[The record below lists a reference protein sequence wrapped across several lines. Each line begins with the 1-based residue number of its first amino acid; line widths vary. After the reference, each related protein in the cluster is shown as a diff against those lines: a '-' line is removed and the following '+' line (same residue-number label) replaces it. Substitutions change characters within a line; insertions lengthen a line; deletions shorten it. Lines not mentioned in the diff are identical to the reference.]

1 MKDLLKNVLKGGA
14 RGKAV
19 SYDEAKDLARHED
32 TEVRRELA
40 TRNDV
45 KPELLYFLAEDPSP
59 AVRLSVA
66 SNETTPSQADLL
78 LARDE
83 DQDVRSSL
91 AEKIARIAPGLTAD
105 EQDKVRRMTYEA
117 LEILAH
123 DQVTRVRQ
131 ILSEALKDVVD
142 APPELI
148 RRLAK
153 DVELV
158 VAGPVLQFS
167 PVLTDEDLIEIIGND
182 PIHGAL
188 AAISSRAEV
197 SENISDA
204 LVAADESDV
213 IAALLS
219 NPSAQIREETLDS
232 ILDRATD
239 EEQWHAPL
247 VKRPVLP
254 PGAATRLARFVTDN
268 LLTLLIERKDLDSET
283 ASAVRLVVERRLKE
297 EASGPEETPSKAGK
311 GKEKSA
317 GQKEKTPLNVAKD
330 LHKDGKLDEANISQ
344 ALKKGERDFV
354 IAALSVLAK
363 VKMKTVRKIVSAHSA
378 KGLVALSWKA
388 GLSMDF
394 SVSLQK
400 KLARIQPAE
409 LLKGPGG
416 RYPLTEEEMNW
427 QLEFLGD
434 F

>member
-1 MKDLLKNVLKGGA
+1 MKDILKNVLKGAG
-14 RGKAV
+14 RDKAV

-32 TEVRRELA
+32 TKVRRELA
-40 TRNDV
+40 SRSDV

-59 AVRLSVA
+59 EVRLSVA

-83 DQDVRSSL
+83 NQDVRSGL

-117 LEILAH
+117 LDILAR

-131 ILSEALKDVVD
+131 ILSEALKDVAG

-167 PVLTDEDLIEIIGND
+167 PVLTDEDLIEIIGSD
-182 PIHGAL
+182 PVHGAL
-188 AAISSRAEV
+188 AAISNRTDV
-197 SENISDA
+197 SEDISDA

-247 VKRPVLP
+247 VKRLILP
-254 PGAATRLARFVTDN
+254 PGAAARLARFVADN
-268 LLTLLIERKDLDSET
+268 LLTLLIERKDLDSDT
-283 ASAVRLVVERRLKE
+283 ATAVRLVVERRLKE
-297 EASGPEETPSKAGK
+297 EASGSEEKPSKAGK
-311 GKEKSA
+311 GKRKSA
-317 GQKEKTPLNVAKD
+317 GEKKKSPLNRAKD
-330 LHKDGKLDEANISQ
+330 LHKDGKLDEAALSR
-344 ALKKGERDFV
+344 ALKEGDRDFV
-354 IAALSVLAK
+354 TAAISVLAK
-363 VKMKTVRKIVSAHSA
+363 VKMKTVKKIVSARSA

-394 SVSLQK
+394 AVSLQQ
-400 KLARIQPAE
+400 KLAHIQPAE
-409 LLKGPGG
+409 LLKGSGG

>member
-1 MKDLLKNVLKGGA
+1 MKDLLKNVFKGAG
-14 RGKAV
+14 RNKDV
-19 SYDEAKDLARHED
+19 SYDDAKNLARHED
-32 TEVRRELA
+32 TKIRRELA
-40 TRNDV
+40 ARNDV

-59 AVRLSVA
+59 EVRLSVA
-66 SNETTPSQADLL
+66 SNNTTPSQADLL
-78 LARDE
+78 LARDV
-83 DQDVRSSL
+83 DQDVRSGL

-117 LEILAH
+117 LEILAQ

-131 ILSEALKDVVD
+131 ILSEALKDVAD

-148 RRLAK
+148 RRLAR

-167 PVLTDEDLIEIIGND
+167 PVLTDDDLIEIIGSD

-188 AAISSRAEV
+188 TAISNRAEV
-197 SENISDA
+197 SEDISDA
-204 LVAADESDV
+204 LIATEESET

-219 NPSAQIREETLDS
+219 NPSAQIREETLDG

-254 PGAATRLARFVTDN
+254 SGAAARLARFVTEN
-268 LLTLLIERKDLDSET
+268 LLALLIERKDLDSST
-283 ASAVRLVVERRLKE
+283 ATAVRLVVERRLE
-297 EASGPEETPSKAGK
+297 EGGPGPEEAPSKDK
-311 GKEKSA
+311 KKMRKSPD
-317 GQKEKTPLNVAKD
+317 QKEKTPLSVAKG
-330 LHKDGKLDEANISQ
+330 LKKEGKLNEAYVSQ
-344 ALKKGERDFV
+344 TLKKGDSDLV

-363 VKMKTVRKIVSAHSA
+363 VKIKTVKKIISAHSA
-378 KGLVALSWKA
+378 KGLVSLSWKA

-394 SVSLQK
+394 ALSLQQ
-400 KLARIQPAE
+400 KLAHIQPAE
-409 LLKGPGG
+409 LLKDSGG

>member
-1 MKDLLKNVLKGGA
+1 MKDILKNVFKGAG
-14 RGKAV
+14 RNKDV

-32 TEVRRELA
+32 TKVRRELA
-40 TRNDV
+40 ARNDV

-59 AVRLSVA
+59 EVRLSVA

-83 DQDVRSSL
+83 NQDVRSSL

-117 LEILAH
+117 LEILAQ

-131 ILSEALKDVVD
+131 ILSEALKDVAG

-167 PVLTDEDLIEIIGND
+167 PVLTDEDLIEIIGSD

-188 AAISSRAEV
+188 AAISNRSEV
-197 SENISDA
+197 SEDISDA
-204 LVAADESDV
+204 LIAANESDV

-254 PGAATRLARFVTDN
+254 SGAAARLARFVTEN
-268 LLTLLIERKDLDSET
+268 LLTLLIERKDLDSST

-297 EASGPEETPSKAGK
+297 GGSGPEEAAPKNK
-311 GKEKSA
+311 KRKDPPP
-317 GQKEKTPLNVAKD
+317 GQKKESPLSMAKA
-330 LHKDGKLDEANISQ
+330 LKKEGKLDEACVSQ
-344 ALKKGERDFV
+344 ALKKGDKDLV

-363 VKMKTVRKIVSAHSA
+363 VKLKTVKKIVSAHSA
-378 KGLVALSWKA
+378 KGLVSLSWKA

-394 SVSLQK
+394 ALSLQQ
-400 KLARIQPAE
+400 KLAHIQPAE
-409 LLKGPGG
+409 LLKGAGD